1 MEIESFAE
9 IVKDTVEEQLGK
21 EYQVTIR
28 RVNKNNGV
36 VYTGLNVK
44 KEGINIAPVIYL
56 DNHFDQYKQG
66 SSTISEITDH
76 VVKDGRKKMTSVDV
90 QQFLNYETVRERIVY
105 KLINTEKNKELLNDI
120 PHIEFMDLSIVFQC
134 LVSQK
139 TSGSASILVH
149 NTHMKL
155 WDVTLEMLYQEAKE
169 NTQKLMPY
177 EIKSIEETLCEIIK
191 TEPQNQYGNDEC
203 MELSIG
209 NFSDSVPLYV
219 LSNKSKIEGAV
230 CMLYP
235 NLISNFSDTV
245 RSSLY
250 IIPSSI
256 HELLLL
262 PVEDDKDSEEIK
274 GMIRQI
280 NDTQVFE
287 EEILSYSLYYYDRG
301 EGKITRL

>member
-287 EEILSYSLYYYDRG
+287 EEILSYSLYYYDRW